1 MARKKMKQHSKH
13 TEIITVNFTSPF
25 VPISLPI
32 SVKTM
37 NYWSVIC
44 NLVPAEQNELDD
56 TENSDYETNG
66 IEFID
71 LFVELNNVANDHT
84 LQQMNR
90 VSCSSHLLNKVH
102 FKYGN

>member
-1 MARKKMKQHSKH
+1 MVS
-13 TEIITVNFTSPF
+13 
-25 VPISLPI
+25 
-32 SVKTM
+32 
-37 NYWSVIC
+37 
-44 NLVPAEQNELDD
+44 AEQNDDNKQNEPDD

-90 VSCSSHLLNKVH
+90 VSCSRHLLNKVH